1 MNGKRNFLGAAL
13 GKQDG
18 NPGDAAYF
26 TNALLQTHEGKAL
39 RFYDDLLKGKL
50 VVINMM
56 YTSCTGICPANTA
69 AMRALQQALGSRA
82 GKDVFLYSLSL
93 RPEFDSPAA
102 LRDYAR
108 LHRAGP
114 GWTFLTGKPAE
125 VDAIRRKLGFYDSN
139 AVADADLSRHTG
151 MVRIGNL
158 RASRWCMA
166 PLMSSTRM
174 LLSTIEGAS

>member
-1 MNGKRNFLGAAL
+1 MNGIRNVP
-13 GKQDG
+13 G
-18 NPGDAAYF
+18 NPADAAYF
-26 TNALLQTHEGKAL
+26 TNARLLTHEGKAV

-69 AMRALQQALGSRA
+69 AMRALQQALGSRV
-82 GKDVFLYSLSL
+82 GREVFMYSLSL

-102 LRDYAR
+102 LRDYATQYG
-108 LHRAGP
+108 AGP
-114 GWTFLTGKPAE
+114 GWTFLTGKPAQ

-139 AVADADLSRHTG
+139 PVADADISRHTG

-158 RASRWCMA
+158 RANRWCMA
-166 PLMSSTRM
+166 PMLSSTR
-174 LLSTIEGAS
+174 LLVSTIEGAS

>member
-1 MNGKRNFLGAAL
+1 MNGKRKFLGAAP
-13 GKQDG
+13 GTPRG

-26 TNALLQTHEGKAL
+26 TNTALLTHEGKTV
-39 RFYDDLLKGKL
+39 RFYDDLLRDKL

-69 AMRALQQALGSRA
+69 ALKALRQALGDRV
-82 GKDVFLYSLSL
+82 GREVFLYSLSL

-108 LHRAGP
+108 LYDTGP
-114 GWTFLTGKPAE
+114 GWTFLTGVPRE

-139 AVADADLSRHTG
+139 PALDADISRHTG
-151 MVRIGNL
+151 MARIGNL
-158 RASRWCMA
+158 RTGRWCMA
-166 PLMSSTRM
+166 PVMSSTRN
-174 LLSTIEGAS
+174 LLSTIDGAA